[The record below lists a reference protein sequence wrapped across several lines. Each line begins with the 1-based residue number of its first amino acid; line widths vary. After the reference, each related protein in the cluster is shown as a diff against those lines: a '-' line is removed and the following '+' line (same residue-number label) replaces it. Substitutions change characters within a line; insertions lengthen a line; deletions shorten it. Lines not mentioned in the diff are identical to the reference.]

1 MMVKPFAVFLLGK
14 ATSLCLN
21 IIRPEPLLLIQNVL
35 FRSRVLYGA
44 YPGFPFYNLRRSVIL
59 QTHYT
64 TRFLW
69 ALLEKSFRV
78 KHYKVDRML

>member
-35 FRSRVLYGA
+35 FRSRVPRSLSWFFVLQPQEVSYPSDTLYHQILMGA
-44 YPGFPFYNLRRSVIL
+44 SGETV
-59 QTHYT
+59 
-64 TRFLW
+64 
-69 ALLEKSFRV
+69 
-78 KHYKVDRML
+78 